1 MRAHEFIT
9 EEITKGHNGGKI
21 SHNAS
26 QAVRSYHKVR
36 DNGGY
41 DRTYH
46 LIRLGMA
53 MAMAD
58 GSSKKPTDI
67 DASSFVEKY
76 NTIHPY
82 TEQEHNMLHQAMGAV
97 PTDHKS
103 VVGWSKSQEPE
114 DTHKSSPIKGFDGY
128 RSKKKKKK

>member
-9 EEITKGHNGGKI
+9 EEQTKGHNGGKI
-21 SHNAS
+21 SHNA
-26 QAVRSYHKVR
+26 AKAAKGHHNVR
-36 DNGGY
+36 DDGGY

-46 LIRLGMA
+46 LNRLAMA

-58 GSSKKPTDI
+58 GSSKKPVDMGS
-67 DASSFVEKY
+67 SSFVEKY

-97 PTDHKS
+97 PTDHQE
-103 VVGWSKSQEPE
+103 VVGWSKSEEP
-114 DTHKSSPIKGFDGY
+114 DDIHKASPVKPRRDY
-128 RSKKKKKK
+128 RKK

>member
-9 EEITKGHNGGKI
+9 EEHTKGHNSGKI
-21 SHNAS
+21 SHNAAKVS
-26 QAVRSYHKVR
+26 RSYHKVR
-36 DNGGY
+36 DEGGY

-46 LIRLGMA
+46 LNRLGMA

-58 GSSKKPTDI
+58 GSSKKPI
-67 DASSFVEKY
+67 DMESSSFVEKY

-97 PTDHKS
+97 PTDHQE
-103 VVGWSKSQEPE
+103 VVGWSKSEEPD
-114 DTHKSSPIKGFDGY
+114 DTHRVSPVAKRPKDH
-128 RSKKKKKK
+128 RKK